1 MKISHA
7 TLRGNSNL
15 KGLKLNLQFFA
26 DGDEGEG
33 KVPTGAEGGQDATD
47 PEVKT
52 YTQEELDALLQQE
65 SDKRVTSA
73 IKKKQQEWEEEFKIK
88 LETEKQ
94 EAEKLAKLSESGRAQ
109 ALLDKQQM
117 EFETER
123 AKFQREKI
131 ELEVTKQLAEKELPI
146 RFAKLLVTDD
156 AETSL
161 ENINTFEKDWQDALK
176 KAVDEKLKGSSPTGG
191 GTSPEVGGIGQR
203 LAEARKQI
211 QENIKENP
219 YF

>member
-1 MKISHA
+1 MAIKHA
-7 TLRGNSNL
+7 TLRGGSNL
-15 KGLKLNLQFFA
+15 QGLKLNLQFFS
-26 DGDEGEG
+26 DS
-33 KVPTGAEGGQDATD
+33 GAAETQTAETEDQETRD
-47 PEVKT
+47 TEVKT

-73 IKKKQQEWEEEFKIK
+73 IKKKQSEWEEQFKTK
-88 LETEKQ
+88 LEAEKQ
-94 EAEKLAKLSESGRAQ
+94 EAKKLAKLSESERAK

-117 EFETER
+117 EFEAER
-123 AKFQREKI
+123 LSFQREKI

-176 KAVDEKLKGSSPTGG
+176 KAVDEKLKGSSPKGG

-203 LAEARKQI
+203 LAEARKQT
-211 QENIKENP
+211 QVSSKENP